1 MNDTEEFLLSLID
14 RAGEDCIAVNGKCQH
29 CGALVELDVDYV
41 DKAIV
46 VNGNGGMRY
55 YVSAGKPCFL
65 CSDCNA
71 LGRRLGSPTEVYSRV
86 VGYLSPVKRWNR
98 GKLAEWE
105 ARKPF
110 TTDFQPDIT
119 TV

>member
-98 GKLAEWE
+98 GKKAEWE

-110 TTDFQPDIT
+110 TTDLQPEIT